1 MGKNNDRLENNQT
14 EKKRDIIVSIISIIL
29 LVVFIWLAYRTGVVK
44 PKMLQP
50 PIIWLN
56 ILS

>member
-14 EKKRDIIVSIISIIL
+14 EKKRDIIVYIIGIIL
-29 LVVFIWLAYRTGVVK
+29 MLVLIWLAYRTGVIK
-44 PKMLQP
+44 YTLLQP

-56 ILS
+56 IL

>member
-1 MGKNNDRLENNQT
+1 MGKNNGRLENNQT
-14 EKKRDIIVSIISIIL
+14 EKKRDIIVSIISITL

-44 PKMLQP
+44 HTLLQP

-56 ILS
+56 IL